1 MNNSGK
7 TPNELAKHDIHVN
20 MDGVRRPAFEL
31 INMPHIEWSDLFRVW
46 PELQA
51 IDMTVLEQIKIDS
64 TYSGY
69 TDRQEMDI
77 AAFRRDENML
87 LPPDFNY
94 SDVGSLST
102 EIRQKLNEAKPAT
115 LGAASRISGITPAAI
130 TALLRFIKKKPSAKQ
145 GDKVA

>member
-1 MNNSGK
+1 
-7 TPNELAKHDIHVN
+7 
-20 MDGVRRPAFEL
+20 
-31 INMPHIEWSDLFRVW
+31 MPQIEWPDLFRVW
-46 PELQA
+46 PELQN

-130 TALLRFIKKKPSAKQ
+130 TALLRFIKKKPNGRQ